1 MPLTSVTASLSP
13 SLSVNPRPLTILSSS
28 KQSSTAWYDSPLYYD
43 MVYADYTKKETRFI
57 EGIMKRHGPELAGP
71 MRVLEPAC
79 GSGRLLES
87 LAARGHVVHGFDLNK
102 HQVAFARKRLKAKGL
117 KGRVWRDRLQDF
129 TLPKGARYDVAHC
142 FVSTFKYVD
151 TEAGAVRSL
160 RRMAAALRP
169 GGLLLL
175 GLHLTDYRNS
185 PPDHERWIGRQPGIR
200 VVSDTWSAPADRRS
214 RTEAM
219 RTRMRITEK
228 GRTRVEETLWD
239 FRTYSPGELKSLL
252 AKVASLRLVA
262 CHDFHYDLNSTRKVD
277 LAYSDVLLVLRK
289 A

>member
-214 RTEAM
+214 RIEAM

-239 FRTYSPGELKSLL
+239 FRTYSPRELKSLL
-252 AKVASLRLVA
+252 AKAPSLRLVA
-262 CHDFHYDLNSTRKVD
+262 CHDFHYDLSSTRKID

>member
-1 MPLTSVTASLSP
+1 MFEPASVVPFPSANRQPLTAVT
-13 SLSVNPRPLTILSSS
+13 VR

-43 MVYADYTKKETRFI
+43 MVYADYTKRETRFI
-57 EGIMKRHGPELAGP
+57 EGIMKKHGPKLDGP
-71 MRVLEPAC
+71 MRVFEPAC

-102 HQVAFARKRLKAKGL
+102 HQIAFAKNRLKAKGL

-129 TLPKGARYDVAHC
+129 KTPKGARYDVAHC
-142 FVSTFKYVD
+142 FVSTFKYID
-151 TEAGAVRSL
+151 SEAGAVSSL

-175 GLHLTDYRNS
+175 GLHLTDYKNS

-200 VVSDTWSAPADRRS
+200 VVSDTWSAPADRKS

-228 GRTRVEETLWD
+228 GQTRVEETLWN
-239 FRTYSPGELKSLL
+239 FRTYSPAELKALL
-252 AKVASLRLVA
+252 AKVPSLGLIA
-262 CHDFHYDLNSTRKVD
+262 CHDFRYDLMSQRKID
-277 LAYSDVLLVLRK
+277 MTYADILLVLRK

>member
-1 MPLTSVTASLSP
+1 MTV
-13 SLSVNPRPLTILSSS
+13 R

-57 EGIMKRHGPELAGP
+57 EGIMKKHGPKLDGP
-71 MRVLEPAC
+71 MRVFEPAC

-87 LAARGHVVHGFDLNK
+87 LGSRGHVVHGFDLNR
-102 HQVAFARKRLKAKGL
+102 HQVAFAKHRLAAKGL

-129 TLPKGARYDVAHC
+129 KVPRGA
-142 FVSTFKYVD
+142 
-151 TEAGAVRSL
+151 AGAVRSL

-175 GLHLTDYRNS
+175 GLHLTDYKNT
-185 PPDHERWIGRQPGIR
+185 PADHERWIGRKPGIR
-200 VVSDTWSAPADRRS
+200 VVSDTWSAPADRKS

-228 GRTRVEETLWD
+228 GKTRVEETLWD
-239 FRTYSPGELKSLL
+239 FRTYSPAELKALL
-252 AKVASLRLVA
+252 AKVPSLRLVA
-262 CHDFHYDLNSTRKVD
+262 CHDFHYDLNSTRKID
-277 LAYSDVLLVLRK
+277 MEYSDVLLVLRK
-289 A
+289 QA

>member
-1 MPLTSVTASLSP
+1 V
-13 SLSVNPRPLTILSSS
+13 SSALN
-28 KQSSTAWYDSPLYYD
+28 SSTAWYDSPLYYD

-57 EGIMKRHGPELAGP
+57 EGIMKKHGPKLDGP
-71 MRVLEPAC
+71 MRVFEPAC

-87 LAARGHVVHGFDLNK
+87 LGSRGHVVHGFDLNR
-102 HQVAFARKRLKAKGL
+102 HQVAFAKHRLAAKGL

-129 TLPKGARYDVAHC
+129 KVPRGARYDVAHC
-142 FVSTFKYVD
+142 FVSTFKYID

-175 GLHLTDYRNS
+175 GLHLTDYKNT
-185 PPDHERWIGRQPGIR
+185 PADHERWIGRKPGIR
-200 VVSDTWSAPADRRS
+200 VVSDTWSAPADRKS

-228 GRTRVEETLWD
+228 GKTRVEETLWD
-239 FRTYSPGELKSLL
+239 FRTYSPAELKALL
-252 AKVASLRLVA
+252 AKVPSLRLVA
-262 CHDFHYDLNSTRKVD
+262 CHDFHYDLNSTRKID
-277 LAYSDVLLVLRK
+277 MEYSDVLLVLRK
-289 A
+289 QA